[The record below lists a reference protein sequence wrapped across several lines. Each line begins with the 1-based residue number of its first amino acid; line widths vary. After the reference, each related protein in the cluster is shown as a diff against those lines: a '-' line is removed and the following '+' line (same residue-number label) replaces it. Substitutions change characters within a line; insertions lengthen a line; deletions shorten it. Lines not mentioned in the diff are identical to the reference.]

1 MRNLILITILSLL
14 SSIFAAEIGPKLQ
27 EALEGDAQSFDVVI
41 ELNEKLN
48 GKKIRRAATKLLR
61 GQNNIRAE
69 VIKRL
74 KERTERSQR
83 SLRRVISRLT
93 NNEAKYLWAVNS
105 ISLEL
110 SRDAIT
116 ELAAHPKVK
125 EIELNV
131 VQQFLEPEEVNQA
144 VFEKRSGKREISVPQ
159 SQSNRNSRRA
169 NRRDRRS
176 IRKLAKLLK
185 RNRKKNKNSDSS
197 NDSASGLAVNEDVPG
212 FDSFNTY
219 GLEVTQSDDV
229 NNLLGI
235 TGKGVVVAV
244 LDTGIQSN
252 HSEFANPAKDINGNN
267 IGKFV
272 TGASFINGEANPE
285 QDGNNHG
292 THCAGTV
299 AGATAGVAPDAQL
312 MAVKVLAANGSG
324 SGIGIIQGI
333 QFATANGADVISMSL
348 GTAGDNP
355 GTDGIE
361 NAVNNAVAAG
371 IVVVVAA
378 GNAGPEA
385 GTLGSPGTSP
395 LIISVGAHDSNGAI
409 ANFSSRGP
417 NADGL
422 IRPDLM
428 APGVGVRS
436 AIANGGFAFFSG
448 TSMATPHV
456 SGIAAL
462 MLEVLKPAVTNGFV
476 IPDNLTPTAFFK
488 QIFTRPEN
496 VFGQAIPNVTGA
508 GAINA
513 LNSVNELLTLTQ
525 PEPEPE
531 PEPEPQA
538 TDFTQ
543 EKVIDDFVPVLREV
557 YGEDIRFFRFFL
569 NAPVEINEEA
579 RTAIMRLAV
588 QRFVVVN
595 GRFVR
600 RQANLTLNFTLQH
613 SNPEAPVEEAI
624 FTWILDEQ
632 GRQDLEATRNL

>member
-169 NRRDRRS
+169 NRRDRKS

-185 RNRKKNKNSDSS
+185 RNRKNKKNSDSS
-197 NDSASGLAVNEDVPG
+197 SDSASGLAVNEDVPG

-235 TGKGVVVAV
+235 TGKGVIVAV

-267 IGKFV
+267 ISKFV
-272 TGASFINGEANPE
+272 TGASFINGEGNPE

-378 GNAGPEA
+378 GNAGPDA

-395 LIISVGAHDSNGAI
+395 LIISVGAHDSNGNI

-462 MLEVLKPAVTNGFV
+462 MLEVLKPAVANGFV